1 MNQMKIFQKSLRV
14 WIATA
19 SLAGFFGGWV
29 LLAHAPKPAQINQSI
44 APADLSPVPTL
55 APIPSL
61 NGRIRNFQQFSV
73 APSTRSNNNFIPR
86 LRTGGS

>member
-1 MNQMKIFQKSLRV
+1 MKIFQKSLRV

-29 LLAHAPKPAQINQSI
+29 LLAHAPKPAQLPQDA
-44 APADLSPVPTL
+44 APADLAPVPTL

-61 NGRIRNFQQFSV
+61 DGKIQNFQQFSV
-73 APSTRSNNNFIPR
+73 APSTRSNNNFSPR